1 MFGIKQIISI
11 FIVDFQIGDVRCIHG
26 VRMLNNESIEKWNLQ
41 YEHKTEYLLFKS
53 MLHSSTIFK
62 SNKVAQKK
70 STPCNAD
77 QKAVFGAPF
86 LVEISW
92 EFLKMIQKL
101 LACCSNDNCVKSVL
115 QAMLHGF
122 NFLHISFKQKIVVPY
137 NNTFLK
143 AKYIIIGS
151 FK

>member
-62 SNKVAQKK
+62 SNKVAQKNQHRV
-70 STPCNAD
+70 T
-77 QKAVFGAPF
+77 QIRRQF
-86 LVEISW
+86 LAHH
-92 EFLKMIQKL
+92 F
-101 LACCSNDNCVKSVL
+101 
-115 QAMLHGF
+115 
-122 NFLHISFKQKIVVPY
+122 
-137 NNTFLK
+137 
-143 AKYIIIGS
+143 
-151 FK
+151 